1 MKWGSL
7 CGEMVIGEKG
17 GKEREVA
24 VVGGK
29 EKEGEKEGKRSVSFL
44 GFCALFIESG
54 FPEL

>member
-1 MKWGSL
+1 MGKKKVKWGSL

-44 GFCALFIESG
+44 GFCALFI
-54 FPEL
+54 